1 MAHRKDAIPVGQ
13 RYRARGMALRHR
25 MSTEWKRVLDM
36 LEKGRL
42 DPKGRTVTE
51 VWADM
56 VLANPGE
63 EFARV
68 SSMLLPKELPQ
79 TEGGGNVITSIQA
92 LYLTAVQKANT
103 TTEPITIEHK
113 SDDEA
118 W

>member
-1 MAHRKDAIPVGQ
+1 MRRI
-13 RYRARGMALRHR
+13 RRR
-25 MSTEWKRVLDM
+25 MGAEWNRVLDM
-36 LEKGRL
+36 LEAGRL

-68 SSMLLPKELPQ
+68 SSMLPKDVPQ
-79 TEGGGNVITSIQA
+79 TEGGGNTVITSIQA
-92 LYLTAVQKANT
+92 LYLTAVQKANA
-103 TTEPITIEHK
+103 TTEPVVIEHK
-113 SDDEA
+113 RDDET

>member
-1 MAHRKDAIPVGQ
+1 MAA
-13 RYRARGMALRHR
+13 RHR
-25 MSTEWKRVLDM
+25 MNAEWKRVLDM

-103 TTEPITIEHK
+103 TAEPIAIEHK
-113 SDDEA
+113 RDDET